1 MQLFVIDMRLD
12 DVSVLVVDD
21 DPDTRQLL
29 ATVLSLR
36 GASVLTASSASEALR
51 TITRSP
57 PDVIVS
63 DVGMPGQD
71 GYELMRAVRA
81 QPPERGGTIPAVAV
95 TAFGGRE
102 HRVRALAAGFHTYLI
117 KPVEPSELTWVV
129 KMLAER
135 RNLDELDWTA

>member
-1 MQLFVIDMRLD
+1 MRLD

-21 DPDTRQLL
+21 DPDTRHLL

-36 GASVLTASSASEALR
+36 GANVNTAASAPDALH
-51 TITRSP
+51 TIGHSR

-71 GYELMRAVRA
+71 GCELMRALRA
-81 QPPERGGTIPAVAV
+81 QPPERGGNIPAVAV

-102 HRVRALAAGFHTYLI
+102 HRVRALAAGFHSYLV
-117 KPVEPSELTWVV
+117 KPVEPNELVWVV
-129 KMLAER
+129 AMLAQR
-135 RNLDELDWTA
+135 QGLDELDWTA

>member
-1 MQLFVIDMRLD
+1 MHHSPSMRLD

-21 DPDTRQLL
+21 DPDTRHLL

-81 QPPERGGTIPAVAV
+81 LPPEHGGGIPAVAV
-95 TAFGGRE
+95 TAFGRE
-102 HRVRALAAGFHTYLI
+102 HRVRALAAGFHAYLV

-135 RNLDELDWTA
+135 RNFDQLDWTA

>member
-1 MQLFVIDMRLD
+1 MRLD

-36 GASVLTASSASEALR
+36 GADVKTASSAPDALR
-51 TITRSP
+51 TVAHAR

-71 GYELMRAVRA
+71 GCELMRALRA
-81 QPPERGGTIPAVAV
+81 QPPERGGDIPAVAV

-102 HRVRALAAGFHTYLI
+102 HRVRALAAGFHSYLV
-117 KPVEPSELTWVV
+117 KPVEPNELVWVV
-129 KMLAER
+129 SMLAR
-135 RNLDELDWTA
+135 RHRIDELDWTA